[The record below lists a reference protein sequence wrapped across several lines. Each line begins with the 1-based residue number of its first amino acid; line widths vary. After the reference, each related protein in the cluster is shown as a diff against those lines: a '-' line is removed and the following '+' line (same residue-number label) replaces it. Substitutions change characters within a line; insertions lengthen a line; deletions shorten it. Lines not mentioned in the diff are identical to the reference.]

1 MKFVT
6 LAKET
11 KPVNDPIK
19 SLSKTAG
26 QYGAGPQKIISKDG
40 NKTVYF
46 DTIKTS
52 SKHPNFESSLT
63 YWRLKTQEWW
73 KSSNRKRGER
83 QTDMTSSE
91 VD

>member
-1 MKFVT
+1 V
-6 LAKET
+6 KESL
-11 KPVNDPIK
+11 DY
-19 SLSKTAG
+19 LSKTG
-26 QYGAGPQKIISKDG
+26 VRFPPPPQKIISKDG

-46 DTIKTS
+46 DIIKTS
-52 SKHPNFESSLT
+52 SKHLNFESSLT